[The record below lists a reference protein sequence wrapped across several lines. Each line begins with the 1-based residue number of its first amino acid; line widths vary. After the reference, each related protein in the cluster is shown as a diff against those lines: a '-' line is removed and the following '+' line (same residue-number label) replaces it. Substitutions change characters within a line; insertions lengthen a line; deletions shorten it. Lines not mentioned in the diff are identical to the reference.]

1 MFIYMSSV
9 YTFRGSSEI
18 AAEALDDDED
28 KTIGDVGIAAL
39 DVDKDVVVA
48 AAAAA
53 AAAAEVRILIPPCC
67 WLLLLSFSF
76 FVDFFPPPPPLPP
89 GCCELCFA
97 AGVFF
102 SLFSLFCCC

>member
-39 DVDKDVVVA
+39 DKDVAVVA